1 MALDVEPTTVAGRE
15 RPPGHRAV
23 LQTRE
28 AELLLADERIQ
39 ALVGADGLAGHRR
52 GGLHLLRHRRTLEGP
67 EDVSGGEFLQREG
80 HGRPLLGD
88 QLEIL
93 GLRAAHR
100 AEMLQLFFGQA
111 DGEGRGVS
119 EMVVAFTPYGAEKQL
134 ALAVQVIPCLRTC
147 SHIQSLQCNIVYGR
161 NGHAVD
167 AGSIQNEPLN
177 RGRQARPHARKGR
190 HAEEPFPGRGK
201 QRIGSGVPRFR
212 LLAVC
217 CRSVTFIH
225 DVDLELHAF
234 LKAAARRHERGRPRV
249 QDQHRRKPA
258 PQPGPCI
265 LVRLSLK
272 RRYGLCSRRFPER
285 LEQFEN
291 RVLNLH
297 RRAAHGVTPSHG
309 RVPGSSNTAP
319 GVSVPAGGRPGMPAL
334 PSATSRSQLSALV

>member
-1 MALDVEPTTVAGRE
+1 MPCNVALIAEAAISSPHVYALQNPVRHIGDGRRGAGRRTHHGGAGRE

-39 ALVGADGLAGHRR
+39 ALVGTDGLAGHRR
-52 GGLHLLRHRRTLEGP
+52 GGLHLLRHRRALEGP

-111 DGEGRGVS
+111 DGEGRSVA
-119 EMVVAFTPYGAEKQL
+119 EMVVSLTPYGAEKQL
-134 ALAVQVIPCLRTC
+134 ALAVKVIPCLRTC

-167 AGSIQNEPLN
+167 AGPIQNEPLDS
-177 RGRQARPHARKGR
+177 GRQARPHARKRR

-201 QRIGSGVPRFR
+201 
-212 LLAVC
+212 
-217 CRSVTFIH
+217 
-225 DVDLELHAF
+225 
-234 LKAAARRHERGRPRV
+234 
-249 QDQHRRKPA
+249 
-258 PQPGPCI
+258 
-265 LVRLSLK
+265 
-272 RRYGLCSRRFPER
+272 
-285 LEQFEN
+285 
-291 RVLNLH
+291 
-297 RRAAHGVTPSHG
+297 
-309 RVPGSSNTAP
+309 
-319 GVSVPAGGRPGMPAL
+319 
-334 PSATSRSQLSALV
+334 